1 MLAQQV
7 ILSPR
12 TLNSFN
18 LCFEKNR
25 CWELTSVGL
34 QLQATIG
41 VLTAQQTQAMGTGN
55 TALASARP
63 SMLAE
68 KRILE
73 TSGALRRRWRTWR
86 LTRGSSTTGRP
97 STPSSTRWRHRRL
110 NPCTQGTAPHKTAC
124 SPIRWFLFSSTRRLP
139 RFQHLYLILI
149 EEIPTGPSVRKSCRG
164 QLDAAVL

>member
-110 NPCTQGTAPHKTAC
+110 NPCTQGTVPHKTAC